1 MRKMKL
7 LFLVILFSV
16 FSIEIHA
23 QDTTNLMNQ
32 LIKESATN
40 KTFYTQSTFQYTHVI
55 NGHSVES
62 LPANVLDVR
71 ILHRF
76 GPISSGI
83 YNFFGLDYS
92 PFNVKVGFDYGIT
105 NNIMVGIAH
114 SGYQKT
120 YDGFFKVKLLK
131 QSTGAVNMPISVS
144 FAPTIAIS
152 TLKREQIDPSV
163 KLDSGAKINRVS
175 YVLQLLIARKFSEGF
190 ALQITPTFIHADN
203 ISYYHPDRDIF
214 AIGVAARQKLSKR
227 FGVNAE
233 YFYQMPGTKAPGAH
247 NVLSFGIDIGTGGHV
262 FELLFSNSFGLTE
275 KSFITETSGQWGK
288 GNVASCI
295 FLLNYQQVFCRSVNS
310 RDNSQ
315 LDIPF
320 LLTQTL

>member
-1 MRKMKL
+1 MRKIKL
-7 LFLVILFSV
+7 LFLVIPFSV
-16 FSIEIHA
+16 FSIEIYA

-32 LIKESATN
+32 LLKESATN

-55 NGHSVES
+55 NGQSVEN
-62 LPANVLDVR
+62 LPKNVLDVR

-76 GPISSGI
+76 GPLSSGI

-144 FAPTIAIS
+144 FAPTVTIS

-163 KLDSGAKINRVS
+163 KLDPGENLERAS

-190 ALQITPTFIHADN
+190 SLQISPTFIHADN
-203 ISYYHPDRDIF
+203 MSYYHPDRDIF
-214 AIGVAARQKLSKR
+214 AIGIAGRQKISKR
-227 FGVNAE
+227 LAVNAE
-233 YFYQMPGTKAPGAH
+233 YFYQLPGTQAPGTH
-247 NVLSFGIDIGTGGHV
+247 NVLAFGIDIGTGGHV
-262 FELLFSNSFGLTE
+262 FELQFSNSFGLTE
-275 KSFITETSGQWGK
+275 KSFITETSGAWDK
-288 GNVASCI
+288 GDALFGFNISR
-295 FLLNYQQVFCRSVNS
+295 VF
-310 RDNSQ
+310 Q
-315 LDIPF
+315 LGEKHRKADWKNK
-320 LLTQTL
+320 